1 LACCSVVIVRR
12 RSLLFL
18 NIVSLC
24 VYCLWVSRTSV
35 IITVWNYVIYLRLNT
50 ILCCRYW
57 NSFITIWIVVV
68 LLFLVIRFSYSLTC
82 ISPSNSRTCTHRL
95 VWHKSIWKTAIR
107 SLIITCLLNI
117 LRIINI
123 TRNGWTDIFGIWYRL
138 FLII

>member
-1 LACCSVVIVRR
+1 MACCSVVIVRR

-24 VYCLWVSRTSV
+24 VYCLWVSTTSV

-50 ILCCRYW
+50 ILCCWYR
-57 NSFITIWIVVV
+57 NPFVTIWIIVIR
-68 LLFLVIRFSYSLTC
+68 LFLIIRFSYSLNSI
-82 ISPSNSRTCTHRL
+82 ISSNSCTCTHRL